1 MAKIEVCSAS
11 SRCECISVPKIFDQC
26 RLQVCLT
33 PGILGPAKRDF
44 SSSSCCRTGCTNEK
58 VIPPASAASVTTEN
72 FCIKNIAVVNK
83 ARSSFRQ
90 GCFDVTVKFTFSYCL
105 VFFNND
111 SDEITKI
118 PACSSY
124 TTTVTLFGGEDLC
137 VAVLN
142 ELYGKFMPN
151 GPFASVEASAM
162 PLATELRYPVLGANC
177 GCCCGCCCGPSIC
190 DSGTN
195 GCGCSGTSIC
205 CSSTNGCGSG
215 TNNCGCGNVSSNC
228 GCGNVSSDCGCGNVS
243 NNCGYNCG
251 NNCGQLSPIAVDVTI
266 GLFAVVKLLRLS
278 NISVH
283 SYGNCTPCEC
293 QNVSPDVEDPCDFFE
308 SLKFPT
314 GLFAPQTCYQPC
326 SSDGTANVPTGNG
339 KCCDKNC

>member
-1 MAKIEVCSAS
+1 MAKIEICGNCGNCNPATLPQ
-11 SRCECISVPKIFDQC
+11 RCECISVPKIFDQC
-26 RLQVCLT
+26 RLQICLT
-33 PGILGPAKRDF
+33 PGVLGPAKIDT
-44 SSSSCCRTGCTNEK
+44 SPSACCRGGCTNEK
-58 VIPPASAASVTTEN
+58 VTPPASAASVTTEN

-83 ARSSFRQ
+83 TRSSFKN

-111 SDEITKI
+111 SDEITRV

-124 TTTVTLFGGEDLC
+124 TTTVSLFGGEDLC

-162 PLATELRYPVLGANC
+162 PLATELRYPCFFNWGCRPNNC
-177 GCCCGCCCGPSIC
+177 GYGP
-190 DSGTN
+190 
-195 GCGCSGTSIC
+195 
-205 CSSTNGCGSG
+205 
-215 TNNCGCGNVSSNC
+215 NNCGCEPNNCECGSNKNC
-228 GCGNVSSDCGCGNVS
+228 GCNNGTNICCSGS
-243 NNCGYNCG
+243 NNGCCNGNNNCCD
-251 NNCGQLSPIAVDVTI
+251 NNCGQVSPIAVDITI

-293 QNVSPDVEDPCDFFE
+293 TNVSPDVDDPCEFFDN
-308 SLKFPT
+308 LQFPT
-314 GLFAPQTCYQPC
+314 GLFAPQTPYHPC
-326 SSDGTANVPTGNG
+326 SPEGTANVPTGNG